1 MIIDNVLLDRVSA
14 EAKAS
19 PRLRMNYNL
28 HESLEAPVQRM
39 LNALEPGTHLPI
51 HRHRHTAETYTLLRG
66 KMKVIF
72 YDDMGAVL
80 EEFLMDPLQGV
91 YGVNIPIG
99 TWHGVEVLE
108 SAVILEVKE
117 GPYMPITP
125 EDVMGE

>member
-1 MIIDNVLLDRVSA
+1 MLLDDKLLDRVSA
-14 EAKAS
+14 DAKAS

-39 LNALEPGTHLPI
+39 LNALEPGTELPI

-66 KMKVIF
+66 RMKVIF
-72 YDDMGAVL
+72 YDEKGRMK
-80 EEFLMDPLQGV
+80 EEFLLDPAQGV

-117 GPYMPITP
+117 GPYQPIAP
-125 EDVMGE
+125 EDVME